1 MNVDILQNISH
12 SNKSVSTKYPLSLS
26 TRSTILYSRHE
37 KAPCANAGKHTDQI
51 EYSISDQKKKSK
63 EKHMSKKELEMFVP
77 WMKRLPIHP
86 IGFEN
91 HFSLVR

>member
-63 EKHMSKKELEMFVP
+63 EKYVKKGA
-77 WMKRLPIHP
+77 R
-86 IGFEN
+86 N
-91 HFSLVR
+91 VRTMDETAAYPSNWF